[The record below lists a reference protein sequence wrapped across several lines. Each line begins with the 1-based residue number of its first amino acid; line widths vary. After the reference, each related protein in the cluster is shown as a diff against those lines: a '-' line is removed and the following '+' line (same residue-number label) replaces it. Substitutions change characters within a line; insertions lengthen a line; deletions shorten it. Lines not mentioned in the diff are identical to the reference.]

1 MVILSCTITILSLTR
16 PESEQSGKFPLVEL
30 VSVEMCCKKRLFL
43 SMAEII
49 YQQREG
55 LGAFVTV
62 PHLFL
67 FILME
72 CVERAV

>member
-1 MVILSCTITILSLTR
+1 
-16 PESEQSGKFPLVEL
+16 
-30 VSVEMCCKKRLFL
+30 MCCMKRLFL

-49 YQQREG
+49 YQQWEG